1 MCFTCDYSGKVA
13 ISNEVPGSVI
23 GERYRIDEQV
33 GRGGM
38 AIVYRAHDETLGRTV
53 ALKVLQGHPTDAA
66 AAQRERSEVALLA
79 SLSHPALVTLF
90 DAAEYTVGGEQRT
103 CLIMEYVDGPT
114 LEARISQRPIG
125 RADVVAMATDL
136 AEALDVVH
144 SRGVV
149 HRDIKPAN
157 ILLGTSRLEGR
168 EYAARLADFGIAYLI
183 DSTRITEA
191 GTLIGTAAYLSPE
204 QARGA
209 APGSSSD
216 IYSLGLVL
224 LEALT
229 GVREF
234 PGSMI
239 ESVSARLSR
248 DPLVPTTLD
257 TGWIEL
263 LRSMTARD
271 PAARPTAAEVAS
283 AVRVIA
289 VTAPSAAAPA
299 TTRGLPVSTE
309 VIAPAATE
317 LTTTELTTTELTTIE
332 LTPTPTQ
339 VLPSA
344 AAATERL
351 ETERLEAEPAAT
363 EVLSSPAR
371 ATAPHAP
378 AIPPAAAKTST
389 TTKSSTTTS
398 NRVPAIVVGVI
409 IAVVLVVAA
418 VLIVPRLIP
427 EPTPEQAVPTLPA
440 VDGEL
445 GEHLSDLLERV
456 TP

>member
-289 VTAPSAAAPA
+289 VTAPSATAPA

-309 VIAPAATE
+309 VFAPAAAEVAATE
-317 LTTTELTTTELTTIE
+317 LTTTE

-344 AAATERL
+344 AAATERF
-351 ETERLEAEPAAT
+351 EAEPAAT

-389 TTKSSTTTS
+389 ITKSSTTTS

-418 VLIVPRLIP
+418 VLIVPRLMP
-427 EPTPEQAVPTLPA
+427 EPAPEQAVPTLPA

>member
-157 ILLGTSRLEGR
+157 ILLGASRLEGR

-191 GTLIGTAAYLSPE
+191 GTLIGTAAYLSPA

-271 PAARPTAAEVAS
+271 PAVRPTAAAVAS

-309 VIAPAATE
+309 VFAPAATE
-317 LTTTELTTTELTTIE
+317 LTA
-332 LTPTPTQ
+332 TPTQ

-344 AAATERL
+344 AAATERLQTERL

-363 EVLSSPAR
+363 EVLSSSAR
-371 ATAPHAP
+371 ATAPHTP
-378 AIPPAAAKTST
+378 ATPPAGPQSST

-418 VLIVPRLIP
+418 VLIVPRLMP
-427 EPTPEQAVPTLPA
+427 ESAPEQAVPTLPA

-445 GEHLSDLLERV
+445 GEHLGDLLERV

>member
-1 MCFTCDYSGKVA
+1 MA

-23 GERYRIDEQV
+23 GDRYRIDEQV

-38 AIVYRAHDETLGRTV
+38 AIVYRARDETLGRTV

-125 RADVVAMATDL
+125 RADVLAMATDL

-157 ILLGTSRLEGR
+157 ILLGASRLEGR

-248 DPLVPTTLD
+248 DPLIPTTLD

-271 PAARPTAAEVAS
+271 PAVRPTAAAVAS

-309 VIAPAATE
+309 VFAPAATE
-317 LTTTELTTTELTTIE
+317 LTA
-332 LTPTPTQ
+332 TPTQ

-344 AAATERL
+344 AAATERLQTERLQTERL

-363 EVLSSPAR
+363 EVLSSSAR
-371 ATAPHAP
+371 ATAPLAP
-378 AIPPAAAKTST
+378 ATPPAAAQSST

-418 VLIVPRLIP
+418 VLIVPRLMP
-427 EPTPEQAVPTLPA
+427 ESAPEQAVPTLPA